1 MNRNSNNSRRPARGP
16 RPSRVSMQ
24 SLRGRE
30 QKLRGLAP
38 PNYSLRPWNTLT
50 VNHVIAS
57 PNEEEFITNQDIC
70 NFIVSQLGL
79 NAGDAETIVYKLR
92 SVDAWATPTATS
104 TDRPAISM
112 DVSSAV
118 GQIDDTTTAPIA
130 IAYPILATCRDTGS
144 LSEAAKVG
152 YKYGLVEAEIVQSQL
167 TKHTVVGVA
176 GNTANVNVRFHIL
189 WCTVGESVPPAL

>member
-1 MNRNSNNSRRPARGP
+1 
-16 RPSRVSMQ
+16 MQ
-24 SLRGRE
+24 SIRGHE
-30 QKLRGLAP
+30 VKLRGLAP

-50 VNHVIAS
+50 VNHVIATAG
-57 PNEEEFITNQDIC
+57 EEQFFTNQDIC

-92 SVDAWATPTATS
+92 SIDAWATPTATS

-118 GQIDDTTTAPIA
+118 GQIEDTSTAPIA
-130 IAYPILATCRDTGS
+130 IAYPIICTLRDTGS

-152 YKYGLVEAEIVQSQL
+152 YKYGLVESDIVQSQL
-167 TKHTVVGVA
+167 AKHTVVGIA
-176 GNTANVNVRFHIL
+176 GNTANVNVRFHLL
-189 WCTVGESVPPAL
+189 WNTAGESVPPAF